1 MYIWRETM
9 MNIYNRYNH
18 YIGEIPESTFEM
30 LYSLDCRVDNVFVA
44 WFIDRGYLHN
54 NVKYTT
60 EDDGKYIYI
69 SDEFGIIYKILYDG
83 E

>member
-1 MYIWRETM
+1 M
-9 MNIYNRYNH
+9 MKIYNRYNH
-18 YIGEIPESTFEM
+18 YIGEIPDHIFEV
-30 LYSLDCRVDNVFVA
+30 LYNQECQMDNVFVG
-44 WFIDRGYLHN
+44 WFIDKGYLHD

-60 EDDGKYIYI
+60 EDDGRYIYI